1 MAGHSK
7 WANVKHRKAAVDAR
21 RGKLFTRLLREITV
35 AARLGSG
42 DVEAN
47 PRLRNAIADARSNN
61 VPNDNIDRAIKKGT
75 GELEGGSLEEIVLE
89 GYGPGGVAVLVEAVT
104 DNRNRTVSEI
114 RHLFSRHG
122 GNLGESGCVAWMFDR
137 RGFFSIDKESLTEE
151 ELMELALEVGVDD
164 FSIEDESYELYTSVD
179 DYLEIQEEL
188 EGRGVALESKQLAM
202 IPQNYVEVGS
212 ENAPQIL
219 RLMEALE
226 DHDDTQNVWA
236 NLDIDESLLM
246 AHSE

>member
-7 WANVKHRKAAVDAR
+7 WANTKHRKAAVDAK
-21 RGKLFTRLLREITV
+21 RGKLFTRLLREVMV
-35 AARLGSG
+35 AARMGGG
-42 DVEAN
+42 DPEAN
-47 PRLRNAIADARSNN
+47 PRLRNAIGDARTNN

-75 GELEGGSLEEIVLE
+75 GELEGESYEEMVLE
-89 GYGPGGVAVLVEAVT
+89 GYGPGGVAVLVEAMS

-137 RGFFSIDKESLTEE
+137 RGFFALEKDALGEE
-151 ELMELALEVGVDD
+151 ELMELALELGVDD
-164 FSIEDESYELYTSVD
+164 FVIEDDHSELYTAPE
-179 DYLEIQEEL
+179 DYLKVREAL
-188 EGRGVALESKQLAM
+188 EGRGLELPSKELALV
-202 IPQNYVEVGS
+202 PQSYIALSAEQ
-212 ENAPQIL
+212 APQTL

-236 NLDIDESLLM
+236 NFDVDESVL
-246 AHSE
+246 AEQGA

>member
-35 AARLGSG
+35 AARLGGG
-42 DVEAN
+42 DAEAN

-75 GELEGGSLEEIVLE
+75 GELEGGSIEEIVLE
-89 GYGPGGVAVLVEAVT
+89 GYGPGGVAILVEAVT

-114 RHLFSRHG
+114 RHLFSRQG

-137 RGFFSIDKESLTEE
+137 RGFFSIDRDSLTEE

-164 FSIEDESYELYTSVD
+164 FSIEESSYELYTSVD
-179 DYLEIQEEL
+179 DYLQIKEEL
-188 EGRGVALESKQLAM
+188 GAREVALEAKQLAM
-202 IPQNYVEVGS
+202 IPQSYVEVDADK
-212 ENAPQIL
+212 APQVL

-226 DHDDTQNVWA
+226 DHDDTQDVWA
-236 NLDIDESLLM
+236 NFDIDESLLM
-246 AHSE
+246 ASSE

>member
-7 WANVKHRKAAVDAR
+7 WANVKHRKAAVDAK
-21 RGKLFTRLLREITV
+21 RGKIFTRILREVTV
-35 AARLGSG
+35 AVRLGGG
-42 DVEAN
+42 DPDAN
-47 PRLRNAIADARSNN
+47 PRLRSAIVEARNNN

-75 GELEGGSLEEIVLE
+75 GELEGGALEEIVLE

-114 RHLFSRHG
+114 RHQFARHG

-137 RGFFSIDKESLTEE
+137 RGFFALDKETLGEE
-151 ELMELALEVGVDD
+151 ELMELALELGIDD
-164 FSIEDESYELYTSVD
+164 FSIEDEQYELFTSVD
-179 DYLEIQEEL
+179 DYLRVREDL
-188 EGRGVALESKQLAM
+188 EGRDLELEAKELSM
-202 IPQNYVEVGS
+202 IPQSYVQVEEDKASRV
-212 ENAPQIL
+212 L

-236 NLDIDESLLM
+236 NFDIDESLLV